1 MTQRKQKKIKRMGKN
16 TPNSLGILFS
26 IFLSISIADSEP
38 INTWVDENGV
48 RHFSSD
54 AKQKM
59 PPTIP
64 LKPPVEAKLPSIDKY
79 DIESRI
85 QNLKETS
92 RKTCLNNGGINCEA
106 GPDKD
111 GTVIC
116 ADGSRDSEELF
127 ESACKEVRL
136 ISTLIVPEGRSNKMQ
151 MNVPIKVDIRNE
163 SSMAAKNVSIRI
175 SYPASLTSEERVHL
189 NLEGPKEIPEFGIAQ
204 YTYTGKLIDN
214 RIAKRGN
221 VNISCDNCWK
231 PEIKEQKTAPQKTQ
245 NSENRF

>member
-1 MTQRKQKKIKRMGKN
+1 MGKN
-16 TPNSLGILFS
+16 ILNKLGILFP
-26 IFLSISIADSEP
+26 IFLSFSIAHSEP

-54 AKQKM
+54 AKKEAT
-59 PPTIP
+59 PTIP

-79 DIESRI
+79 NIESRI

-92 RKTCLNNGGINCEA
+92 RKTCMNSGGINCEV

-116 ADGSRDSEELF
+116 ADGSKDSEELF
-127 ESACKEVRL
+127 EIACKEVRL
-136 ISTLIVPEGRSNKMQ
+136 ISTLIIPEGISNKMQ

-163 SSMAAKNVSIRI
+163 SSMAAKNI
-175 SYPASLTSEERVHL
+175 SVKISFPASLASEERVHL
-189 NLEGPKEIPEFGIAQ
+189 NLEGPKEIPGFGIAQ

-231 PEIKEQKTAPQKTQ
+231 PEIKEQKTAPQKTH
-245 NSENRF
+245 NSETRF